1 MSSNSSKASVGP
13 QDDKQAKLKKHQ
25 AAAETSSSQDS
36 AEPTAAPSFQ
46 SGEQA
51 VAALQRTPNRGERQ
65 QLFQSIQ
72 RQFGNQYA
80 AKVAGQVRRK
90 SANAVVQRHSPDA
103 VLVPNA
109 AQAAEEV
116 QNAGTSA
123 ATEPLPAPE
132 AGAAPPEGPMAD
144 DTVTGA
150 GAAAGGGA
158 AAAGKTGGAG
168 TTTGG
173 TAATGTGAPASTTPP
188 PTTVLTGT
196 MDVSYAQKAI
206 TDSFGTVAPKTIIT
220 GAITVVDNMDALYA
234 AYDKVCID
242 DNIMNKDTGKK
253 WAAGDLKKTNAAK
266 GLRTN
271 AFAYKGKVW
280 VDKSGTDPTATVHEM
295 LHVNTASDFL
305 GKVGRIV
312 NEGTTQKFA
321 VKAIKAK
328 GGSVA
333 GSENTY
339 QSEQG
344 VVTNLIAI
352 VTESTLTDAY
362 FKGAATLVTAY
373 EAKKGA
379 GSWATL
385 KALLDAENYTSINT
399 TLTAPAPT
407 PAPTSAPS
415 TGAAPAT
422 T

>member
-1 MSSNSSKASVGP
+1 MPSNKAALTH
-13 QDDKQAKLKKHQ
+13 QDDQTAKLKNRQ
-25 AAAETSSSQDS
+25 AAAEPSPSQEGADI
-36 AEPTAAPSFQ
+36 AEAPSFQ

-51 VAALQRTPNRGERQ
+51 LTALQRTPNRGERQ
-65 QLFQSIQ
+65 QVFQSIQ

-80 AKVAGQVRRK
+80 AKVARQVRR
-90 SANAVVQRHSPDA
+90 SATASVVQRHSPDA

-109 AQAAEEV
+109 NQAAAEV

-123 ATEPLPAPE
+123 ATEPLPTPE
-132 AGAAPPEGPMAD
+132 AGGTPQEGPMSD
-144 DTVTGA
+144 DTDVGTGA
-150 GAAAGGGA
+150 TGTGT
-158 AAAGKTGGAG
+158 AGKTAGTGATTGG
-168 TTTGG
+168 TTTG
-173 TAATGTGAPASTTPP
+173 TGTTPASTTPP

-206 TDSFGTVAPKTIIT
+206 TDSFGTVAPKAIIT

-242 DNIMNKDTGKK
+242 DNILNKSTGKK
-253 WAAGDLKKTNAAK
+253 WAAGDLKKINTAK

-328 GGSVA
+328 GGSVS

-339 QSEQG
+339 QAEQG

-352 VTESTLTDAY
+352 ITESTLTDAY
-362 FKGAATLVTAY
+362 FKGGDTLINAY
-373 EAKKGA
+373 EAKKGK

-385 KALLDAENYTSINT
+385 KALLDAETYTSINT

-407 PAPTSAPS
+407 PTPTPTTGTPS
-415 TGAAPAT
+415 TGTPPT
-422 T
+422 TS